1 MSVPQPFNEPMARR
15 GLREP
20 EGQGVRWSEGG
31 LLRRSDCLVSGLL
44 GLLRSLGNL
53 LLGALGTAKKFFA
66 LQGARGYTARHHRQA

>member
-15 GLREP
+15 GLRAP

-31 LLRRSDCLVSGLL
+31 LL
-44 GLLRSLGNL
+44 GLLRGLGNL

-66 LQGARGYTARHHRQA
+66 IQGARGYTARHHRQA